1 MSRTEDIEL
10 QQSLFLKLWQP
21 LSEITEVFSVKLAEI
36 SLEEKKKFIFKG
48 IFCWKLTC
56 FDE

>member
-1 MSRTEDIEL
+1 MSCTKDVEL
-10 QQSLFLKLWQP
+10 QQNLFLKLWQP

-36 SLEEKKKFIFKG
+36 SLEEKKFILRG